1 MRTLGIIGGT
11 SWVSTQE
18 YYRGLN
24 AGVQAALGGTHSAPL
39 VVTSVDFQPY
49 AELMAAGDWDKVL
62 VGMTTEARRLA
73 RAGVDGIA
81 IASNTLHVFAD
92 EVESAAGVPLVHIA
106 DAAAVPIKSAGFKRI
121 GLMGTRYSMEK
132 GFYTTRFR
140 ERHAIESLVP
150 GADDRIRINTI
161 IFDELCRE
169 KFVDSSRADLHS
181 MADDLAARGAQCVV
195 LGCTELP
202 LVVKSGEVKL
212 PVIDTL
218 GAHVAAC
225 LQFILDR
232 PGGLGTS

>member
-24 AGVQAALGGTHSAPL
+24 TGVQAALGGTHSAPL

-49 AELMAAGDWDKVL
+49 AELMAAGDWDGAL
-62 VGMTTEARRLA
+62 EGMKGEARRLA

-81 IASNTLHVFAD
+81 IASNTFHVCA
-92 EVESAAGVPLVHIA
+92 EEIEAAAGVPLVHIA
-106 DAAAVPIKSAGFKRI
+106 DAAAARIKAGGHTRI

-132 GFYTTRFR
+132 GFYTTRLR

-150 GADDRIRINTI
+150 GADERARINAI

-169 KFVDSSRADLHS
+169 KFVDSSRAYLLRVV
-181 MADDLAARGAQCVV
+181 DDLAARGAQCVV

-202 LVVKSGEVKL
+202 LVVKQEDVAL

-218 GAHVAAC
+218 DAHVAAC
-225 LQFILDR
+225 LDFILER
-232 PGGLGTS
+232 PRG